1 MILTHVPRAEQARGE
16 FDGGAILERK
26 PIGFPRE
33 GGRLR
38 ALSTLFYWAH
48 AWSPGGGLIDLHE
61 HQGFEIMTFV
71 VGGRVRHFDTATDAW
86 RIIEEGGAQIIRAG
100 SGISHA
106 ERLEPGA
113 SIFQIW
119 VDPGLRRA
127 LKQPPSYADYPPRS
141 FDLILE
147 AGYAVKAYTGPG
159 GPMELETPGIVV
171 REYWLEPGT
180 HQLPLAPDQVLVG
193 LLRDGGIAI
202 GEARVAPDD
211 VVAIGDASGLD
222 VRASEPSRF
231 FTVACPARPAYRTL
245 AGASGPGL

>member
-1 MILTHVPRAEQARGE
+1 MTLTLVPRADQARGE

-26 PIGFPRE
+26 PIGFAPE

-38 ALSTLFYWAH
+38 PISTLVYWAH
-48 AWSPGGGLIDLHE
+48 AWSPAGGLIDLHA
-61 HQGFEIMTFV
+61 HRGFEIMTFV
-71 VGGRVRHFDTATDAW
+71 LGGRIRHFDTAGDAW
-86 RIIEEGGAQIIRAG
+86 RTIEEGGAQIIRAG

-119 VDPGLRRA
+119 VDPDLGRTLTE
-127 LKQPPSYADYPPRS
+127 PPSYSDYPPRA

-159 GPMELETPGIVV
+159 GPMALETPGIVV

-180 HQLPLAPDQVLVG
+180 HRLPLGPDQVMVG
-193 LLRDGGIAI
+193 FLRDGGIAI
-202 GEARVAPDD
+202 GETTVAPEEV
-211 VVAIGDASGLD
+211 VVARDAEELD
-222 VRASEPSRF
+222 LRASEPSRF
-231 FTVACPARPAYRTL
+231 FTVACPARPAYRTF
-245 AGASGPGL
+245 ARTE

>member
-1 MILTHVPRAEQARGE
+1 MTLTHVPRAEQARGE

-38 ALSTLFYWAH
+38 AVSTLFYWAH
-48 AWSPGGGLIDLHE
+48 AWSPGGGLIELHR
-61 HQGFEIMTFV
+61 HQGFEILTFV
-71 VGGRVRHFDTATDAW
+71 LGGRIRHFDTATDAW
-86 RIIEEGGAQIIRAG
+86 KTIEEGGAQIIRAG

-119 VDPGLRRA
+119 VDPDLGQS
-127 LKQPPSYADYPPRS
+127 LKRPPSYADYPPRA
-141 FDLILE
+141 FDLIME

-171 REYWLEPGT
+171 REYWLEPGVRR
-180 HQLPLAPDQVLVG
+180 LPLAPDQAMVG
-193 LLRDGGIAI
+193 FLRDGRVAI
-202 GEARVAPDD
+202 GDTTVAPEE
-211 VVAIGDASGLD
+211 VVAIGGADGLD
-222 VRASEPSRF
+222 VRALEPSRF
-231 FTVACPARPAYRTL
+231 FTVACPAQPAYRTF
-245 AGASGPGL
+245 AGAGGPGL

>member
-1 MILTHVPRAEQARGE
+1 MTLTHVPRAEQVRGE

-38 ALSTLFYWAH
+38 AVSTLFYWAH

-71 VGGRVRHFDTATDAW
+71 LTGRVRHFDTVTEAW
-86 RIIEEGGAQIIRAG
+86 KTIEEGGAQVIRAG

-119 VDPGLRRA
+119 VDPCLRQA
-127 LKQPPSYADYPPRS
+127 LKRPASYSDYPPRA

-147 AGYAVKAYTGPG
+147 AGYAVKAYAGPG
-159 GPMELETPGIVV
+159 GPMTLETPGIVV

-180 HQLPLAPDQVLVG
+180 HRLPLAPDQSMVAV
-193 LLRDGGIAI
+193 LRDGAVDLGDTRLAP
-202 GEARVAPDD
+202 EDVAA
-211 VVAIGDASGLD
+211 VHRAEGLP
-222 VRASEPSRF
+222 VHAAEPSRF
-231 FTVACPARPAYRTL
+231 FTVALPTEAPYRTFAAL
-245 AGASGPGL
+245 A